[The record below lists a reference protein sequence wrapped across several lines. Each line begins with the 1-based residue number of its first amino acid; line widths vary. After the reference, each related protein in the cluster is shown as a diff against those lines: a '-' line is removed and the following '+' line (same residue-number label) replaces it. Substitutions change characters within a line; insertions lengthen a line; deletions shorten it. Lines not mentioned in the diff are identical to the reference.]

1 MSYDDSSHYN
11 NGLGGYN
18 YDSGLGG
25 YDRGLGGWLSS
36 RGATAARSDLT
47 ALEDSADEGAASSS
61 SSAAA
66 AAAAAAAARAA
77 AYDEVTSTLSRP
89 LAAASQVGLRLTAL
103 LRAAKTP
110 RRDQRAVSLEAVWAA
125 RIVDVAA
132 MAEARAVLNAKL
144 ATARSAVAV
153 DPMRRSKGE
162 ANGRSSGAHHSAR
175 QAQIMQLPSTSHGR
189 CDGRGH
195 CCGDGA
201 GSVAAVPPTAHAAA
215 AFSKGVVPPPPPTTT
230 HADTAAAFA
239 TAAAIAAG
247 AEGMGTEL
255 GAEMA
260 ARRALFTQHMQRVLA
275 RGS

>member
-1 MSYDDSSHYN
+1 
-11 NGLGGYN
+11 
-18 YDSGLGG
+18 
-25 YDRGLGGWLSS
+25 
-36 RGATAARSDLT
+36 
-47 ALEDSADEGAASSS
+47 
-61 SSAAA
+61 
-66 AAAAAAAARAA
+66 
-77 AYDEVTSTLSRP
+77 
-89 LAAASQVGLRLTAL
+89 
-103 LRAAKTP
+103 
-110 RRDQRAVSLEAVWAA
+110 
-125 RIVDVAA
+125 

-175 QAQIMQLPSTSHGR
+175 QAQIYGETQRQLPSTSHGR

-195 CCGDGA
+195 CYGDGA
-201 GSVAAVPPTAHAAA
+201 GAVAAVPPAVPPAAHAAA
-215 AFSKGVVPPPPPTTT
+215 AFSKGVVPDTPPTTT
-230 HADTAAAFA
+230 RADTAAAFA

-247 AEGMGTEL
+247 AEGMGAEL

>member
-1 MSYDDSSHYN
+1 MYE
-11 NGLGGYN
+11 L
-18 YDSGLGG
+18 
-25 YDRGLGGWLSS
+25 
-36 RGATAARSDLT
+36 
-47 ALEDSADEGAASSS
+47 
-61 SSAAA
+61 SAAEL
-66 AAAAAAAARAA
+66 ARRLRKGKADPVA
-77 AYDEVTSTLSRP
+77 VTEEVFARI
-89 LAAASQVGLRLTAL
+89 AAASDHAIFTETL
-103 LRAAKTP
+103 KP
-110 RRDQRAVSLEAVWAA
+110 R
-125 RIVDVAA
+125 A

-175 QAQIMQLPSTSHGR
+175 QAQILQLPSTSHGR

-215 AFSKGVVPPPPPTTT
+215 AFSTGVVPPPPPTTPP
-230 HADTAAAFA
+230 ADPAAAFA

-247 AEGMGTEL
+247 AEGMGAEL